1 MIRTIK
7 TISLALL
14 FALGIFIGFIGG
26 FAISKKESSKS
37 FPLCVSSGNDEGNGS
52 SSSGNRCRQKR

>member
-26 FAISKKESSKS
+26 FAISKKESPKN
-37 FPLCVSSGNDEGNGS
+37 FPLCISSGIDGENGS
-52 SSSGNRCRQKR
+52 NNSNNGCHQK